1 MLYFFLTL
9 IPILAMGIIRLFFQD
24 LLKLWPTYPISIAQV
39 LIPLWLVLI
48 NIWSI
53 EILGYSYWAFIFC
66 PLSIALIID
75 LRRYCL
81 KESHFTLYNYFKH
94 ATNLIFVFLTMQ
106 QISFILLGWI
116 LWFTKHL

>member
-9 IPILAMGIIRLFFQD
+9 TPILVMVVIGMFFQD
-24 LLKLWPTYPISIAQV
+24 FLKQWPAYPISIAQV

-48 NIWSI
+48 HIWSI
-53 EILGYSYWAFIFC
+53 EVLGYSYWAFVFC

-81 KESHFTLYNYFKH
+81 KERYFTLYNYFKH
-94 ATNLIFVFLTMQ
+94 ATHLIFVFLTAQ
-106 QISFILLGWI
+106 QLSFIVLGWFM
-116 LWFTKHL
+116 WFTKRL